1 MSQNTI
7 GWVQSAIFLVQT
19 VVFGIQAYKL
29 NQTVAASTEQS
40 KDSKESIRQARRAA
54 DAMAINSEYV
64 ARITATTTQQ
74 VRAYLAI
81 QIGSGVYQDE
91 HSVFQVPAFGIWP
104 QWIGWTYAS
113 GGTLQGRAGSR

>member
-1 MSQNTI
+1 MSQNTL
-7 GWVQSAIFLVQT
+7 GWVQSGIFALQLA
-19 VVFGIQAYKL
+19 VFWYQALKL
-29 NQTVAASTEQS
+29 RETVAASAEQS

-81 QIGSGVYQDE
+81 QIGSGV
-91 HSVFQVPAFGIWP
+91 
-104 QWIGWTYAS
+104 
-113 GGTLQGRAGSR
+113 